1 MSINEDWAY
10 TETRLPVV
18 AESMGHLLARMRQHI
33 SPGILDGTA
42 LWRLLDR
49 AAEIPVTTAAFPFGI
64 EVPLHVPEPRADF
77 GVSLVGD
84 SMTARKFQEQGHA
97 QGAGTS
103 AAGLAWILDETDRE
117 ESLLRRTIGRKMMLE
132 FDIDL
137 SEAAA
142 QTDPGIF
149 LYPEGDVLEGG
160 AGRLAAL
167 GAVHDALV
175 FAGGW
180 NPDLAERRELD
191 RLYSLLPPDR
201 RIRGVG
207 TFPSRERV
215 IRTTATG
222 FRSASEVMAYLQ
234 RVGWPGDAAAVGEI
248 VSFFDERRSFV
259 YLGLHFDVTAS
270 GLGPALG
277 LSIYVHEMDWLKDIR
292 YWRPVIDAIG
302 ERDIAHPGKLEELAS
317 WSNGTASLFTKA
329 GPLMFVHGIHHI
341 KLSIIGDQVGP
352 VKGYIFFLM
361 MMSARSRKAA
371 NDG

>member
-10 TETRLPVV
+10 TETRLPAV
-18 AESMGHLLARMRQHI
+18 ADSMGHLLARIRQHI
-33 SPGILDGTA
+33 SPGILDGIA

-77 GVSLVGD
+77 GISLVGD
-84 SMTARKFQEQGHA
+84 SMTARKFQELGHA
-97 QGAGTS
+97 NGAGTS

-117 ESLLRRTIGRKMMLE
+117 DSLLRRTIGRKMGLE

-137 SEAAA
+137 SEEAV

-160 AGRLAAL
+160 SGRLKAL
-167 GAVHDALV
+167 DAVHDALV
-175 FAGGW
+175 CAAGW
-180 NPDLAERRELD
+180 SPDAAERRELY
-191 RLYSLLPPDR
+191 RLYSLLPPDQ

-207 TFPSRERV
+207 TFPSRDRV

-222 FRSASEVMAYLQ
+222 FRTAGEVMAYLQ
-234 RVGWPGDAAAVGEI
+234 CTGWPGDPAAVGEI

-259 YLGLHFDVTAS
+259 YLGLHFDVTAG
-270 GLGPALG
+270 GLGPTLG

-302 ERDIAHPGKLEELAS
+302 ERDIAHSGKLEELAS
-317 WSNGTASLFTKA
+317 WSNATASLFTKV
-329 GPLMFVHGIHHI
+329 GPIMFVRGIHHI
-341 KLSIIGDQVGP
+341 KLSINGDKVGP

-361 MMSARSRKAA
+361 MMSAQSRMSAD
-371 NDG
+371 DG